1 MKTPKTIRTFDP
13 ARVARLETENWA
25 AYYQKRWGRLLQ
37 VSVGMVQEA
46 FGLNL
51 WQALQGAY
59 LVGRAEI
66 AAAPFP
72 DNDIPRAE
80 AYMRRFYA
88 MVKRIHHE
96 NFDVEQAAR
105 LEVNWWVVHRQNFL
119 KADSGPL
126 VEALIDLYSATF
138 HLSRERVY
146 EAAYRRAEAMRYS
159 DQWVNESKASDSP
172 LLAQVE
178 SELFKSYTAL
188 RAAVET
194 APVSV
199 PAASS
204 AERGVSV

>member
-1 MKTPKTIRTFDP
+1 MKTTKTIRTFDP
-13 ARVARLETENWA
+13 ARVARLETENWE

-37 VSVGMVQEA
+37 VSVGLVQEA

-72 DNDIPRAE
+72 DNDVPKAE

-88 MVKRIHHE
+88 LVKRVHHE

-105 LEVNWWVVHRQNFL
+105 LEVNWWVVHRQNFG
-119 KADSGPL
+119 KADSQPL
-126 VEALIDLYSATF
+126 VEALIALYTATF
-138 HLSRERVY
+138 RQPRERVY
-146 EAAYRRAEAMRYS
+146 EAALRRAEAMRYS

-178 SELFKSYTAL
+178 AELLKSYTAL
-188 RAAVET
+188 RQAVAE
-194 APVSV
+194 APAGV

-204 AERGVSV
+204 ALKA

>member
-1 MKTPKTIRTFDP
+1 MKTAKTIRTFDP

-51 WQALQGAY
+51 WQALQAAY

-72 DNDIPRAE
+72 DNDVPKAE
-80 AYMRRFYA
+80 DYMRRFYEL
-88 MVKRIHHE
+88 VKRVHHE

-105 LEVNWWVVHRQNFL
+105 LEVNWWVVHRQNFGQS
-119 KADSGPL
+119 DSRPL
-126 VEALIDLYSATF
+126 VEALIDLYAATF
-138 HLSRERVY
+138 RLPRERVY
-146 EAAYRRAEAMRYS
+146 EAAFRRAEAMRYS
-159 DQWVNESKASDSP
+159 DRWVNESKASGSP

-178 SELFKSYTAL
+178 SELLKSYTAL
-188 RAAVET
+188 RAALEA
-194 APVSV
+194 APVAV
-199 PAASS
+199 PAAT
-204 AERGVSV
+204 